1 MEHKGMVWNFISP
14 APHPKYVH
22 PTGIVI
28 NYFHLQENGHF
39 GQIFFETT
47 YVSNGCIYLPHIF
60 EDGIQV
66 PKVCFDAIFG
76 QIFFENFR
84 NFYPRILRE
93 NGPMGNFRGFA
104 RFWA

>member
-22 PTGIVI
+22 PTGTVI
-28 NYFHLQENGHF
+28 NFFHLQENGHF

-47 YVSNGCIYLPHIF
+47 YVPDGCIYLPHIF
-60 EDGIQV
+60 GDGIQV

-76 QIFFENFR
+76 QNFFLKIFEIFTPES
-84 NFYPRILRE
+84 
-93 NGPMGNFRGFA
+93 
-104 RFWA
+104 